1 MTTLEREQARIIAKD
16 DLTPYRGRWV
26 ALRDGRVVA
35 SAVDGESLRDNP
47 DVREDDVLTPVPA
60 HDAAAYLL

>member
-1 MTTLEREQARIIAKD
+1 MTVLEREQARIIAQE

-26 ALRDGRVVA
+26 ALRCGRVIA
-35 SAVDGESLRDNP
+35 SDVDGESLRDNP

-60 HDAAAYLL
+60 HDDGAYLL